1 MACKEGEGK
10 MQSYRVDHL
19 HLISPDIE
27 RTKEWYCDVFGG
39 KVTFEGQFK
48 GNKVYYVDLNGFNII
63 LIERLPDEEPLPA
76 TIQSREGLDHFGL
89 AVQDMDAAVREL
101 KGKGVKFVVEPTQ
114 VRPGL
119 RIAYV
124 EAPDKVRIELSERK

>member
-1 MACKEGEGK
+1 

-27 RTKEWYCDVFGG
+27 RTKEWYCDVFEG

-63 LIERLPDEEPLPA
+63 LIERLPDEEPLHA
-76 TIQSREGLDHFGL
+76 MIQSREGLDHFGL

>member
-1 MACKEGEGK
+1 LGCKEGEGK

-27 RTKEWYCDVFGG
+27 RTKNWYCDVFGG

-101 KGKGVKFVVEPTQ
+101 KGKGLKFVVEPTQ

>member
-1 MACKEGEGK
+1 

-27 RTKEWYCDVFGG
+27 RTKNWYCDVFGG

-101 KGKGVKFVVEPTQ
+101 KGKGLKFVVEPTQ
-114 VRPGL
+114 VRPRL

>member
-1 MACKEGEGK
+1 

-27 RTKEWYCDVFGG
+27 RTKDWYCDVFGG
-39 KVTFEGQFK
+39 KVTFEGRFK

-89 AVQDMDAAVREL
+89 AVQDIDAAAREL
-101 KGKGVKFVVEPTQ
+101 KGKGLKFVVEPTQ

>member
-1 MACKEGEGK
+1 
-10 MQSYRVDHL
+10 MQTYRVDHI

-27 RTKEWYCDVFGG
+27 NTKRWYCDIFGG
-39 KVTFEGQFK
+39 NVTFEGEFK

-63 LIERLPDEEPLPA
+63 LIEQLPDEKPLPA

-89 AVQDMDAAVREL
+89 AVEDMDAASAEL
-101 KGKGVKFVVEPTQ
+101 KAKGVKFVVEPLQ
-114 VRPGL
+114 IRPGL

>member
-1 MACKEGEGK
+1 

-27 RTKEWYCDVFGG
+27 RTKNWYCDVFGG

-101 KGKGVKFVVEPTQ
+101 KGKGLKFVVEPTQ

>member
-1 MACKEGEGK
+1 

-19 HLISPDIE
+19 HLISPDIK
-27 RTKEWYCDVFGG
+27 RTKNWYCDVFGG

-63 LIERLPDEEPLPA
+63 LIERLPDEQPLPA

-101 KGKGVKFVVEPTQ
+101 KGKGLKFVVEPTQ

>member
-1 MACKEGEGK
+1 ME
-10 MQSYRVDHL
+10 SYRVDHL

-48 GNKVYYVDLNGFNII
+48 GNKVYYADLNGFNII
-63 LIERLPDEEPLPA
+63 MIERLPDEEPLPA

>member
-1 MACKEGEGK
+1 

-27 RTKEWYCDVFGG
+27 RTKDWYCDVFGG

-101 KGKGVKFVVEPTQ
+101 KGKGLKFVIEPTQ
-114 VRPGL
+114 VRPRL

>member
-1 MACKEGEGK
+1 

-27 RTKEWYCDVFGG
+27 RTKDWYCDVFGG

-76 TIQSREGLDHFGL
+76 TVQSREGLDHFGL

-101 KGKGVKFVVEPTQ
+101 KGKGLKFVVEPTQ

-124 EAPDKVRIELSERK
+124 EGPDKVRIELSERK

>member
-1 MACKEGEGK
+1 

-27 RTKEWYCDVFGG
+27 RTKDWYCDVFGG
-39 KVTFEGQFK
+39 KVTFEGRFK

-63 LIERLPDEEPLPA
+63 LIERLPDEQPLPA

-89 AVQDMDAAVREL
+89 AVQDIDAAAREL
-101 KGKGVKFVVEPTQ
+101 KGKGLKFVVEPTQ

>member
-1 MACKEGEGK
+1 LACKEGEGK

-27 RTKEWYCDVFGG
+27 RTKDWYCDVFGG

-101 KGKGVKFVVEPTQ
+101 KGKGLKFVIEPTQ
-114 VRPGL
+114 VRPRL

>member
-1 MACKEGEGK
+1 

-101 KGKGVKFVVEPTQ
+101 KGKGLKFVVEPTQ

>member
-1 MACKEGEGK
+1 

-27 RTKEWYCDVFGG
+27 RTKDWYCDVFGG

-101 KGKGVKFVVEPTQ
+101 KGKGLKFVVEPTQ
-114 VRPGL
+114 VRPRL

>member
-1 MACKEGEGK
+1 

-27 RTKEWYCDVFGG
+27 RTKDWYCDVFGG
-39 KVTFEGQFK
+39 KVTFEGRFK

-101 KGKGVKFVVEPTQ
+101 KGKGLKFVVEPTQ

>member
-1 MACKEGEGK
+1 
-10 MQSYRVDHL
+10 MQRYRVDHL

-27 RTKEWYCDVFGG
+27 RTKDWYCDVFGG

-63 LIERLPDEEPLPA
+63 LIKRLPDEEPLPA

-89 AVQDMDAAVREL
+89 AVQDMDAAAREL
-101 KGKGVKFVVEPTQ
+101 KGKGLKFVVEPTQ

-124 EAPDKVRIELSERK
+124 EGPDKVRIELSDRK

>member
-1 MACKEGEGK
+1 
-10 MQSYRVDHL
+10 MQNYRVDHL

-101 KGKGVKFVVEPTQ
+101 KGKGVKFAVEPTQ

>member
-1 MACKEGEGK
+1 

-27 RTKEWYCDVFGG
+27 RTKNWYCDVFGG

-89 AVQDMDAAVREL
+89 AVQDMDAAAREL
-101 KGKGVKFVVEPTQ
+101 KGKGLKFVVEPTQ

>member
-1 MACKEGEGK
+1 

-27 RTKEWYCDVFGG
+27 RTKDWYCDVFGG

-89 AVQDMDAAVREL
+89 AVQDIDAAAREL
-101 KGKGVKFVVEPTQ
+101 KGKGLKFVVEPTQ

>member
-1 MACKEGEGK
+1 
-10 MQSYRVDHL
+10 MQNYRVDHL

-63 LIERLPDEEPLPA
+63 LIKRLPDEEPLPA

-101 KGKGVKFVVEPTQ
+101 KGKGVKFAVEPTQ

>member
-1 MACKEGEGK
+1 

-27 RTKEWYCDVFGG
+27 RTKDWYCDVFGG

-63 LIERLPDEEPLPA
+63 LIERLPDEQPLPA

-89 AVQDMDAAVREL
+89 AVQDIDAAAREL
-101 KGKGVKFVVEPTQ
+101 KGKGLKFVVEPTQ

>member
-1 MACKEGEGK
+1 

-27 RTKEWYCDVFGG
+27 RTKDWYCDVFGG

-101 KGKGVKFVVEPTQ
+101 KGKGLKFVVEPTQ

>member
-1 MACKEGEGK
+1 

-27 RTKEWYCDVFGG
+27 RTKNWYCDVFGG

-89 AVQDMDAAVREL
+89 AVQDIDAAAREL
-101 KGKGVKFVVEPTQ
+101 KGKGLKFVVETTQ
-114 VRPGL
+114 ATP
-119 RIAYV
+119 
-124 EAPDKVRIELSERK
+124 S

>member
-1 MACKEGEGK
+1 

-27 RTKEWYCDVFGG
+27 RTKDWYCDVFGG

-101 KGKGVKFVVEPTQ
+101 KGKGLKFVVEPTQ
-114 VRPGL
+114 LLLDFLICLARP
-119 RIAYV
+119 AYS
-124 EAPDKVRIELSERK
+124 IHQQ